1 MYSLINIL
9 LRGKSLKE
17 ILYLTTEITYSSLPS
32 YDLCCDISQK
42 HWVYIKH
49 ILPTT
54 KDFLWLTKWTVFI
67 KDMTD

>member
-32 YDLCCDISQK
+32 YDLCYDISQK
-42 HWVYIKH
+42 HWVYIKY
-49 ILPTT
+49 ILPIT
-54 KDFLWLTKWTVFI
+54 KDFLWLTKWIVFI

>member
-32 YDLCCDISQK
+32 YDLCYDIFQK
-42 HWVYIKH
+42 HWVYIKN
-49 ILPTT
+49 ILPIS
-54 KDFLWLTKWTVFI
+54 KNFLWLTKWTVFI
-67 KDMTD
+67 EDMTN